1 MNPSR
6 ILITGA
12 TGFIGQRLLENLKSK
27 GKSEIKILSRHPHPV
42 NETVVCDLQSEV
54 IPDNA

>member
-1 MNPSR
+1 MEK
-6 ILITGA
+6 IFVTGA
-12 TGFIGQRLLENLKSK
+12 TGFIGQRLLENLNSK
-27 GKSEIKILSRHPHPV
+27 VEREIKILSRYPHPV